1 MNKKRCILQ
10 RVANIVNI
18 GTAESSRGV
27 PRPRILN
34 SWKEIAQYLGR
45 GVRTVQRWEVELQ
58 LPVRRP
64 RGKSRSAVMALASE
78 IDDWVIRTPACRQ
91 KFITQE
97 PQGPASELRVLVIE
111 DNPNDL
117 RDCVVLLTR
126 VGVKEIDVCS
136 NIGLALLRLENID
149 NGKAPLPD
157 LVILDLGFALD
168 SGFEVL
174 RYRKA
179 HLRLQSIP
187 VIVWTALGETERRLC
202 EFLGVRKVV
211 PKWAGTREL
220 EAALRSSQA
229 QAA

>member
-1 MNKKRCILQ
+1 
-10 RVANIVNI
+10 VNI
-18 GTAESSRGV
+18 RPPESSRGE
-27 PRPRILN
+27 PKPRILN

-45 GVRTVQRWEVELQ
+45 GVRTVQRWELELQ

-78 IDDWVIRTPACRQ
+78 LDEWVIRTPAYGQ
-91 KFITQE
+91 NAMAQQ
-97 PQGPASELRVLVIE
+97 PQDPASELRVLVIE

-126 VGVKEIDVCS
+126 VGVKQIDVCS
-136 NIGLALLRLENID
+136 NIGLALLRLENIEI
-149 NGKAPLPD
+149 GKAPVPD
-157 LVILDLGFALD
+157 LVILDLAFALD

-179 HLRLQSIP
+179 HPGLHSIP
-187 VIVWTALGETERRLC
+187 VIVWTAMGETERGLC

-211 PKWAGTREL
+211 PKWAGPREL
-220 EAALRSSQA
+220 EAALRSSQG